1 MRVTR
6 ALLTFRSRWNSS
18 NKNQR
23 CFFGFSTFSV
33 CLTTNDFTRANSFLQ
48 PFAKS
53 RGPYS
58 NSTTKQ
64 KARTAKRTS
73 QNNPRSNAMAGR
85 LACSEGMV
93 NAMGPYSTS
102 SPPRVRPVADKT
114 PVDPPATMAVPKPES
129 FSNEGTG
136 ILSSLNGKTE
146 TAMLW
151 HDARAAARSKRTI
164 SRSRRA
170 DP

>member
-102 SPPRVRPVADKT
+102 SPPRVRPVAGRDACR
-114 PVDPPATMAVPKPES
+114 PRQ
-129 FSNEGTG
+129 TG
-136 ILSSLNGKTE
+136 SLSSLKRAAE
-146 TAMLW
+146 LPCFW
-151 HDARAAARSKRTI
+151 RHARAAARSKRTI

>member
-102 SPPRVRPVADKT
+102 SPPRVRPVADKI
-114 PVDPPATMAVPKPES
+114 PRRPPSHDGCAQAGELFQRRHWNS
-129 FSNEGTG
+129 IFLEARSG
-136 ILSSLNGKTE
+136 
-146 TAMLW
+146 TAMLL
-151 HDARAAARSKRTI
+151 ASCACRCSI
-164 SRSRRA
+164 
-170 DP
+170 

>member
-1 MRVTR
+1 MLWDRI
-6 ALLTFRSRWNSS
+6 
-18 NKNQR
+18 
-23 CFFGFSTFSV
+23 
-33 CLTTNDFTRANSFLQ
+33 
-48 PFAKS
+48 
-53 RGPYS
+53 
-58 NSTTKQ
+58 
-64 KARTAKRTS
+64 
-73 QNNPRSNAMAGR
+73 R
-85 LACSEGMV
+85 LARHRES
-93 NAMGPYSTS
+93 
-102 SPPRVRPVADKT
+102 VRWRT
-114 PVDPPATMAVPKPES
+114 RSPVDPPATMAVPKPES